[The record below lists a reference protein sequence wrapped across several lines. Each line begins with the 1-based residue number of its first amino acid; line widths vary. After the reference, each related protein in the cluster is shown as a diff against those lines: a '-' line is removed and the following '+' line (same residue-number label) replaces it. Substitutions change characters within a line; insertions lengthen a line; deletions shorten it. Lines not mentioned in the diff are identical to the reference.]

1 MTISEVSKK
10 YNISQTT
17 LRYYEKI
24 NILTDIE
31 RDKNG
36 IRNYKE
42 SDCKKLETVIAM
54 RELNITLEQMKE
66 YIDLCRMGESA
77 KEVRK
82 DMLIKYSK
90 SLVCKINSIQHSLE
104 NLNNKIENFDDF
116 DKNSVIYA
124 VS

>member
-10 YNISQTT
+10 YDISQTT

-24 NILTDIE
+24 GILTDIE

-54 RELNITLEQMKE
+54 RELNIPLEQMKE

>member
-82 DMLIKYSK
+82 DLLIKYSK
-90 SLVCKINSIQHSLE
+90 SLVCKMNSIQHSLE

>member
-10 YNISQTT
+10 YDISQTT
-17 LRYYEKI
+17 LRNYEKI
-24 NILTDIE
+24 QILSDIE

-54 RELNITLEQMKE
+54 RELNIPLNQMKE
-66 YIDLCRMGESA
+66 YIELCRMGEAA
-77 KEVRK
+77 KEVHK
-82 DMLIKYSK
+82 NLLIKYSK
-90 SLVCKINSIQHSLE
+90 NLASKLDGIQFLLESLNS
-104 NLNNKIENFDDF
+104 KIENFDDF
-116 DKNSVIYA
+116 DKNSVVYA

>member
-10 YNISQTT
+10 YDISQTT

-24 NILTDIE
+24 GILTDIE

-54 RELNITLEQMKE
+54 RELNIPLEQMKE

-82 DMLIKYSK
+82 NMLIKYSK
-90 SLVCKINSIQHSLE
+90 SLVCR
-104 NLNNKIENFDDF
+104 
-116 DKNSVIYA
+116 
-124 VS
+124 

>member
-10 YNISQTT
+10 YDISQTT
-17 LRYYEKI
+17 LRNYEKI
-24 NILTDIE
+24 QILSDIE

-54 RELNITLEQMKE
+54 RELNIPLDQMKE
-66 YIDLCRMGESA
+66 YIELCRMGEAA

-82 DMLIKYSK
+82 KLLIKYSK
-90 SLVCKINSIQHSLE
+90 NLASKLDGIQFLLESLNS
-104 NLNNKIENFDDF
+104 KIENFDDF
-116 DKNSVIYA
+116 DKNSVVYA

>member
-10 YNISQTT
+10 YDISQTT
-17 LRYYEKI
+17 LRNYEKI
-24 NILTDIE
+24 QILSDIE

-54 RELNITLEQMKE
+54 RELNIPLNQMKE
-66 YIDLCRMGESA
+66 YIELCRMREAA

-82 DMLIKYSK
+82 NLLIKYSK
-90 SLVCKINSIQHSLE
+90 NLASKLDGIQFLLESLNS
-104 NLNNKIENFDDF
+104 KIENFDDF
-116 DKNSVIYA
+116 DKNSVVYA

>member
-10 YNISQTT
+10 YDISQTT

-24 NILTDIE
+24 GILTDIE

-54 RELNITLEQMKE
+54 RELNIPLEQMKE

-90 SLVCKINSIQHSLE
+90 SLVCKMNSIQHSLE

>member
-1 MTISEVSKK
+1 MTISEVRKK
-10 YNISQTT
+10 YDISQTT

-24 NILTDIE
+24 GILTDIE

-54 RELNITLEQMKE
+54 RELNIPLEQMKE

-82 DMLIKYSK
+82 NMLIKYSK

-104 NLNNKIENFDDF
+104 NLNNKIENFDVF

>member
-10 YNISQTT
+10 YDISQTI

-24 NILTDIE
+24 GILTDIE

-54 RELNITLEQMKE
+54 RELNIPLEQMKE

>member
-10 YNISQTT
+10 YDISQTT

-24 NILTDIE
+24 GILTDIE

-54 RELNITLEQMKE
+54 RELNIPLEQMKE

-82 DMLIKYSK
+82 NMLIKYSK
-90 SLVCKINSIQHSLE
+90 SLVCKMNSIQHSLE

>member
-10 YNISQTT
+10 YDISQTT
-17 LRYYEKI
+17 LRNYEKI
-24 NILTDIE
+24 QILSDIE

-54 RELNITLEQMKE
+54 RELNIPLNQMKE
-66 YIDLCRMGESA
+66 YIELCRMGEAA

-82 DMLIKYSK
+82 NLLIKYSK
-90 SLVCKINSIQHSLE
+90 NLASKLDGIQFLLESLNS
-104 NLNNKIENFDDF
+104 KIENFDDF
-116 DKNSVIYA
+116 DKNSVVYA

>member
-10 YNISQTT
+10 YDISQTT

-24 NILTDIE
+24 GILTDIE

-54 RELNITLEQMKE
+54 RELNIPLEQMKE

-82 DMLIKYSK
+82 NMLIKYSK

-116 DKNSVIYA
+116 DKNSLICA

>member
-54 RELNITLEQMKE
+54 RELNIPLEQMKE
-66 YIDLCRMGESA
+66 YIDLCRMGEAA

-82 DMLIKYSK
+82 DLLIKYSK
-90 SLVCKINSIQHSLE
+90 SLVCKLNSIQHSLE
-104 NLNNKIENFDDF
+104 SLNNKIENFDDF
-116 DKNSVIYA
+116 DKNSVVYA

>member
-10 YNISQTT
+10 YDISQTT

-24 NILTDIE
+24 GILTDIE

-54 RELNITLEQMKE
+54 RELNIPLEQMKE

-82 DMLIKYSK
+82 NMLIKYSK

-116 DKNSVIYA
+116 DKNSVICA

>member
-10 YNISQTT
+10 YDISQTT

-24 NILTDIE
+24 GILTDIE

-82 DMLIKYSK
+82 NMLIKYSK
-90 SLVCKINSIQHSLE
+90 SLVCKMNSIQHSLE

>member
-24 NILTDIE
+24 GILTDIE

-54 RELNITLEQMKE
+54 RELNIPLEQMKE

-116 DKNSVIYA
+116 DKNSVICA

>member
-1 MTISEVSKK
+1 MTISQISKK

-24 NILTDIE
+24 KILTNIE

-36 IRNYKE
+36 IRNYKD
-42 SDCKKLETVIAM
+42 SDCKKLEMVIAM
-54 RELNITLEQMKE
+54 RELNIPLELVKE
-66 YIDLCRMGESA
+66 YIELCRMGESA
-77 KEVRK
+77 KEIRRNV
-82 DMLIKYSK
+82 LIKYSK
-90 SLVCKINSIQHSLE
+90 NLADKLDAIQHSLE
-104 NLNNKIENFDDF
+104 CLNDKIENFDDF